1 MLSNVALGSVHDAL
15 VMPDTEEMKSCT
27 SSTCSQLDGIY
38 LPIVEWASSECPKGE
53 SLLVLANGATP
64 THAPAPYGTAMV
76 AVMHDDHGD
85 AGHGLAGLHGPG
97 AGQHRPTGRV
107 MRDLSTG

>member
-1 MLSNVALGSVHDAL
+1 MLSNVALGSMHDAL
-15 VMPDTEEMKSCT
+15 VMPDTEEMKST
-27 SSTCSQLDGIY
+27 MATYLRPDGPY
-38 LPIVEWASSECPKGE
+38 SLPGVEWASSECPKGE

-76 AVMHDDHGD
+76 AVMHDDRGD

-97 AGQHRPTGRV
+97 AGRDRPVGCCEV
-107 MRDLSTG
+107 MHE